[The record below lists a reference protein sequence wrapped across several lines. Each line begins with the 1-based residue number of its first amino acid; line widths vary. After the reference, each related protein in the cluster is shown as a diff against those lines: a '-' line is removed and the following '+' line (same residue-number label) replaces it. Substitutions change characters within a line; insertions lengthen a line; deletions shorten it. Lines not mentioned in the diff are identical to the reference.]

1 MYEFDEDD
9 EAVLTCNATGS
20 PPVDITWQYEGMD
33 ITSDGSSVTITNSF
47 GVQSDLILTTGR
59 LTYSSI
65 QRSMAGT
72 YTCVASNG
80 IGSSEEVNA
89 TVTVKCKCTDWR
101 VWTHLF
107 TFFLCRF
114 PCCYTSAFPASPP

>member
-1 MYEFDEDD
+1 VYEFDESD

-20 PPVDITWQYEGMD
+20 PPVDITWQYEGMT
-33 ITSDGSSVTITNSF
+33 ITSDGSITNNFS
-47 GVQSDLILTTGR
+47 VQDDLILTTGR

-80 IGSSEEVNA
+80 VGSSEELDS
-89 TVTVKCKCTDWR
+89 TVTIYCKSTDR
-101 VWTHLF
+101 QGNMDII
-107 TFFLCRF
+107 
-114 PCCYTSAFPASPP
+114 

>member
-1 MYEFDEDD
+1 MYEFDEDE

-20 PPVDITWQYEGMD
+20 PPVDITWENEGVT

-47 GVQSDLILTTGR
+47 GVQNDLILTTAR

-80 IGSSEEVNA
+80 IGSSEELDS
-89 TVTVKCKCTDWR
+89 TVTVFCKRADR
-101 VWTHLF
+101 QG
-107 TFFLCRF
+107 
-114 PCCYTSAFPASPP
+114 YMDII